1 MQEMVISDF
10 RIGLTFFNC
19 LGDWLCTDVGTR
31 TIAAI
36 RTADQLP
43 PAWYEGPP
51 YAVEERLFNEQDMA
65 SCFVSLKDAF
75 KKDRGEYSI
84 AHEHV
89 MKMMDA
95 TMAMWKLKRPY
106 PKDRHAIFK
115 INRLG
120 PDGQLLHP
128 FCAKR
133 RKGYW
138 AIQYF
143 EPHTEQYGEMPE
155 NDFVGLARA

>member
-1 MQEMVISDF
+1 MVISDF
-10 RIGLTFFNC
+10 HIGLTFFNC
-19 LGDWLCTDVGTR
+19 LGDWRCTDVGSR

-43 PAWYEGPP
+43 AAWYEGPP

-65 SCFVSLKDAF
+65 RSFVTLKDAIT
-75 KKDRGEYSI
+75 DRRDKYSI
-84 AHEHV
+84 KHEHV
-89 MKMMDA
+89 MRMMDA
-95 TMAMWKLKRPY
+95 SLEMWKLKRPY
-106 PKDRHAIFK
+106 PKDRHAIFE
-115 INRLG
+115 IDRLSH
-120 PDGQLLHP
+120 DGQLLHP
-128 FCAKR
+128 FSAKR

-143 EPHTEQYGEMPE
+143 VPSAEQYGEMPE